1 MLIKY
6 FKQYMKITR
15 GITDKSVNHYIT
27 GVNSI
32 NALLERY
39 DFPVRNIFAVSSE
52 VELNAV
58 KTFLETNEEFSE
70 KDSIGHHMYSV
81 AFNHFYRFACSDEV
95 FFERTLLQWTS
106 LLQSQVASRQMLPSG
121 NEIRL

>member
-70 KDSIGHHMYSV
+70 KNV
-81 AFNHFYRFACSDEV
+81 RACADLIV
-95 FFERTLLQWTS
+95 DALKERD
-106 LLQSQVASRQMLPSG
+106 R
-121 NEIRL
+121 

>member
-32 NALLERY
+32 NALL
-39 DFPVRNIFAVSSE
+39 
-52 VELNAV
+52 
-58 KTFLETNEEFSE
+58 
-70 KDSIGHHMYSV
+70 
-81 AFNHFYRFACSDEV
+81 
-95 FFERTLLQWTS
+95 
-106 LLQSQVASRQMLPSG
+106 
-121 NEIRL
+121 